1 MSRDPSPR
9 DSGNLTLILYYG
21 SWMPAGNIFLEYDL
35 TYKIFYLFG
44 LKKKKKNDM
53 CLKEKDVMKNF
64 EIDEM

>member
-9 DSGNLTLILYYG
+9 DSGNLTLILCYG
-21 SWMPAGNIFLEYDL
+21 FWMPAGNIFLEYDL

-44 LKKKKKNDM
+44 VKKKKNDIV
-53 CLKEKDVMKNF
+53 LKEEDVMKYF